1 MIRRRL
7 VGVRKAALPVLA
19 VMVLFLSGCGWWA
32 EVKEWWR
39 PSDMAR
45 ATPEGLYQK
54 GAREYQEGRYKK
66 AIESFQRVKE
76 RYPLHPMAIMAELG
90 IADSHYSDKEY
101 AEAEIAYGD
110 FINLHPTN
118 ENLPYAMYQ
127 LGMCHFNQIGSIDR
141 DQTETIKA
149 KKEFEKL
156 VARYPDSKFALL
168 AEQNILACRKKL
180 AEKEFYVANFYFKM
194 KKYKAALHR
203 FEEIA
208 KNYAGVGLDYKVDYF
223 IGEAKKRLA
232 IEETKKPPKADKEI
246 DRTKDQT
253 KR

>member
-1 MIRRRL
+1 MEL
-7 VGVRKAALPVLA
+7 RKAALPVLA

-76 RYPLHPMAIMAELG
+76 RHPLHPMAIMAELG

-110 FINLHPTN
+110 FISLHPTN

-127 LGMCHFNQIGSIDR
+127 LGMYHFNQIGSIDR

-156 VARYPDSKFALL
+156 VARYPNSKFAPL
-168 AEQNILACRKKL
+168 AEQNIVTCRKRL
-180 AEKEFYVANFYFKM
+180 AEKEFYVAHFYFKM
-194 KKYKAALHR
+194 KKYKAALGR

-208 KNYAGVGLDYKVDYF
+208 KNYAGVGLDDKVGQF
-223 IGEAKKRLA
+223 IGETKKRLA
-232 IEETKKPPKADKEI
+232 QELAKKPLEAGKEI
-246 DRTKDQT
+246 DPSKDQS
-253 KR
+253 KK

>member
-1 MIRRRL
+1 MKS
-7 VGVRKAALPVLA
+7 RKAALSLIV

-54 GAREYQEGRYKK
+54 GAREYQDGRYKS
-66 AIESFQRVKE
+66 ASESFQRVKE
-76 RYPLHPMAIMAELG
+76 RYPLHPMALMAELG
-90 IADSHYSDKEY
+90 IADAHYSEKEY

-118 ENLPYAMYQ
+118 ENVPYAMFQ

-156 VARYPDSKFALL
+156 VARYPNSKFAPL
-168 AEQNILACRKKL
+168 AEQHILTCRKRL
-180 AEKEFYVANFYFKM
+180 AEKEFYVAHFYFKM
-194 KKYKAALHR
+194 KKYKAALGR

-208 KNYAGVGLDYKVDYF
+208 KNYAGVGLDDKVGRF
-223 IGEAKKRLA
+223 IAETKKRLDR
-232 IEETKKPPKADKEI
+232 ELVKKPPEDVQKI
-246 DRTKDQT
+246 DPSRDRSK
-253 KR
+253 K